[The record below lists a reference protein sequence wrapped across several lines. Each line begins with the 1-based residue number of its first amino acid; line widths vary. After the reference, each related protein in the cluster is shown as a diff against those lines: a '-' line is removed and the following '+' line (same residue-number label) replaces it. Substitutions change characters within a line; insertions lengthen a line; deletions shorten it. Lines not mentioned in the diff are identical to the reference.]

1 MRAKMVGLLE
11 LLEEKDN
18 QLRES
23 YSKMLDDGIFE
34 IRCTVGNDITRV
46 VYFFYYEGKIIL
58 TNGFIKKT
66 QKTPSG
72 QIKLAK
78 RAKSRF
84 SGKEGKIMKTLKEYK
99 AEQMRDTEFVKE
111 YESIQPEM
119 DVIRA
124 IVEARTSQNLTQKEL
139 AERTGINQADI
150 SKLENGTRNPSVNLL
165 KRLADGMGMVLKIEF
180 VPKQK
185 I

>member
-1 MRAKMVGLLE
+1 
-11 LLEEKDN
+11 
-18 QLRES
+18 
-23 YSKMLDDGIFE
+23 
-34 IRCTVGNDITRV
+34 
-46 VYFFYYEGKIIL
+46 
-58 TNGFIKKT
+58 
-66 QKTPSG
+66 
-72 QIKLAK
+72 
-78 RAKSRF
+78 
-84 SGKEGKIMKTLKEYK
+84 MKTLKDYK
-99 AEQMRDTEFVKE
+99 TEQMKDTEFVKE

-124 IVEARTSQNLTQKEL
+124 IVEARTSQNLTQKAL

-185 I
+185 A